1 MGMRGESLSFKVV
14 PELYL
19 NEPSL
24 QMLNLML
31 KVAIFIYIIVVSIL
45 MNKQY
50 LLLRRILTCALII
63 FYTGILCCLD
73 RGSCWK
79 GFSS

>member
-1 MGMRGESLSFKVV
+1 MPLDMRESLSFRVV

-24 QMLNLML
+24 QMLNVML

-45 MNKQY
+45 MNKQC
-50 LLLRRILTCALII
+50 LLR
-63 FYTGILCCLD
+63 
-73 RGSCWK
+73 
-79 GFSS
+79 

>member
-1 MGMRGESLSFKVV
+1 MAVGMRESLSFKVV

-50 LLLRRILTCALII
+50 LLQRRFLMSTEHFLH
-63 FYTGILCCLD
+63 
-73 RGSCWK
+73 
-79 GFSS
+79 